1 MSDMQQ
7 SQPAGSGPTG
17 TDAAAELAEIQRR
30 KQQVIKTA
38 LLPVWYWWLWAPPLV
53 AIGAA
58 RDSHDRVVLAITIPL
73 AVLIMAGLIIVTIP
87 GVRRRV
93 RVHNAVIP
101 GAQSA
106 VAITGLILLVN
117 AVTIAAAVSLT
128 ANRVPHP
135 LTIGYAAGAA
145 ILVIAGPPLNR
156 YLGRL
161 MLSKA
166 GQHMTDAPGHRRP
179 WRGLL
184 DSDPGDHSPDHPG
197 STNDGRT
204 P

>member
-7 SQPAGSGPTG
+7 SRPAGSGPTG

-73 AVLIMAGLIIVTIP
+73 AVLIMAGLIIATIP

-117 AVTIAAAVSLT
+117 AVTITTAVSLT

-166 GQHMTDAPGHRRP
+166 RQHMTDAPEAGR
-179 WRGLL
+179 
-184 DSDPGDHSPDHPG
+184 
-197 STNDGRT
+197 STL
-204 P
+204 